1 MAQDEKTLGAEKYD
15 NGKKIKPTLEKIQRS
30 GEFIPTAIDM
40 IENLKK
46 VGPGMNPTMMN
57 AVGPQALMQAL
68 SAVSALFSQ
77 NKNQANT
84 DPCSFPREDQTPQQI
99 GECACAV
106 AEDQRTEQQKEDCLA
121 WTNLLLALE
130 NIVPSDPQYEEQ
142 PVTVSLSEEGANTE
156 AYNAAIAYISNTVIV
171 PVGNSIVSNATT
183 ISTIANSVQAPV
195 TSLIVAN
202 TTSVNTIANSM
213 ISLFIANSTTAN
225 SMANSI
231 QTPIAEDLL
240 ANATWIAA
248 LSTALGL
255 P

>member
-156 AYNAAIAYISNTVIV
+156 AYNAAIAYISNTVV
-171 PVGNSIVSNATT
+171 EPVGNSVITLLIANTT
-183 ISTIANSVQAPV
+183 VANSV
-195 TSLIVAN
+195 
-202 TTSVNTIANSM
+202 
-213 ISLFIANSTTAN
+213 
-225 SMANSI
+225 ANSI
-231 QTPIAEDLL
+231 QTPIAVDLL
-240 ANATWIAA
+240 ANTTWILALKAA
-248 LSTALGL
+248 MGL
-255 P
+255 KFINKRNTKWQTKVLAK